1 MLTYTIRFLAMFWV
15 LLFGTAAFANG
26 GGGGTVGGGC
36 RLPVGDFTLLFSA
49 YQPQLSGDTRFCT
62 ELPNTGSTHL
72 VFDYESLEGSTA
84 QKSLLALDKR
94 IKEMTIEIEVKKG
107 DQSLFKRPPQKF
119 KAGSI
124 ETVVDFPEAGEY
136 TVEVKLTDP
145 EGKTVENHLPLRVEA
160 GGVALG
166 TLIVIVVV
174 IGAAVYLLYL
184 SSAGFREK
192 AQAILAKGKK

>member
-1 MLTYTIRFLAMFWV
+1 MLTYTRFLAMFWV
-15 LLFGTAAFANG
+15 LFFGSAAFADG

-36 RLPVGDFTLLFSA
+36 RLPIGDFTLLFSA

-62 ELPNTGSTHL
+62 ELPNTGTTHL

-84 QKSLLALDKR
+84 QKNLLALDKK
-94 IKEMTIEIEVKKG
+94 IKEMTIEVEVKKG
-107 DQSLFKRPPQKF
+107 DQSLFKRPPQKL

-145 EGKTVENHLPLRVEA
+145 EGKTLENHLSLKVGT

-166 TLIVIVVV
+166 TLLVIAVV
-174 IGAAVYLLYL
+174 IAAAVYMLYL

-192 AQAILAKGKK
+192 VQNLLAKGQK